1 MRVTG
6 PNLRQLREIYDV
18 KLSWDRNPI
27 NPETSASARL
37 KQYLD
42 QSANRAAK
50 RAQET
55 PTSGSENN
63 RRPRG
68 RPRALTWG
76 EERKLAIFVEIRRL
90 EGRSV
95 NNAIM
100 DACAVYNVKRAT
112 AYRIGGRHMDGAQHM
127 AVVMMRARSKVFRK
141 AVAKGRDFLRPDFS
155 GWSPDQY

>member
-1 MRVTG
+1 MTD
-6 PNLRQLREIYDV
+6 PSPDQLRAIYDV

-27 NPETSASARL
+27 DPETSASARL

-50 RAQET
+50 HAQET
-55 PTSGSENN
+55 PTSGSENK
-63 RRPRG
+63 RQPRG

-112 AYRIGGRHMDGAQHM
+112 AYRIRSRHKDGAQHM
-127 AVVMMRARSKVFRK
+127 AVAMMRARRKMSRK
-141 AVAKGRDFLRPDFS
+141 AVATGRDFLRPDFS